1 VTYASNLRIS
11 DEALASLTQLISQ
24 AQGGQEGAWERIY
37 ALLYQDL
44 HKVART
50 LIRQQQKT
58 DRSPTSLISEGWL
71 RLSHADLTIESRAH
85 LTSLIARAM
94 RFVLIDEARRVLSQ
108 KHGHGVEIV
117 DLDDVSPSHDPQL
130 EQLLMLDRALDE
142 LASLDKRL
150 LQVVELRY
158 FGGMQE
164 EEIATLLQINER
176 TVRRDWRKAR
186 AFLFSRLGG
195 GEMSTSGS
203 S

>member
-1 VTYASNLRIS
+1 MTYAINPQIS
-11 DEALASLTQLISQ
+11 DATLASVTQLISHAQ
-24 AQGGQEGAWERIY
+24 AGQSEAWEGIY

-50 LIRQQQKT
+50 LIRQQQRT
-58 DRSPTSLISEGWL
+58 NCSPTSLISEGWL
-71 RLSHADLTIESRAH
+71 RLSHADLNVENRSH

-108 KHGHGVEIV
+108 KHGHGMEIV
-117 DLDDVSPSHDPQL
+117 ELDDAPTSHDQDL

-142 LASLDKRL
+142 LARLDKRL
-150 LQVVELRY
+150 MQVVELRY

-164 EEIATLLQINER
+164 EEIAQLLQVHER

-195 GEMSTSGS
+195 
-203 S
+203 

>member
-1 VTYASNLRIS
+1 MTHANNLRIS

-24 AQGGQEGAWERIY
+24 AQGGEDGAWERIY

-108 KHGHGVEIV
+108 KHGHGMEVV
-117 DLDDVSPSHDPQL
+117 DLDEV
-130 EQLLMLDRALDE
+130 
-142 LASLDKRL
+142 
-150 LQVVELRY
+150 
-158 FGGMQE
+158 
-164 EEIATLLQINER
+164 
-176 TVRRDWRKAR
+176 
-186 AFLFSRLGG
+186 
-195 GEMSTSGS
+195 
-203 S
+203 